1 MNLAVIEYEGIR
13 VITTEQLAEVYE
25 TDINNIKNN
34 FNRNK
39 DKFSE
44 GIHYYYLEGE
54 DLRDFKNEVTDSD
67 LVGKR
72 ASSLYLWT
80 ERGANRHCKI
90 LDTNK
95 AWEQFDTLE
104 ETYFKIKESKN
115 FFDGMSKELQAI
127 LVMDKKQQQIDNR
140 VRSLEN
146 NMTID
151 YAQQSNLRDIANRV
165 VVQALGGKSAP
176 AYKEVAKKVFSSIWK
191 DYKRTFQVN
200 SYANTLVKDFHEGK
214 EFLET
219 WKPERDLELM
229 ILGANAQRTIFRG

>member
-1 MNLAVIEYEGIR
+1 MNLAVIEHEGIR
-13 VITTEQLAEVYE
+13 VITTEQLADVYE

-44 GIHYYYLEGE
+44 GVHYYYLEGE

-90 LDTNK
+90 LDTDK

-104 ETYFKIKESKN
+104 ETYFKVKESRD
-115 FFDGMSKELQAI
+115 FFEGMSKELQAI

-140 VRSLEN
+140 VKSLEN

-165 VVQALGGKSAP
+165 VVQALGGKDAP
-176 AYKEVAKKVFSSIWK
+176 AYKEVSKKAFSSIWK
-191 DYKRTFQVN
+191 DYKRAFQVN
-200 SYANTLVKDFHEGK
+200 SYANTLVKDFKEGK
-214 EFLET
+214 EFLEN

>member
-1 MNLAVIEYEGIR
+1 MNLTVIEHEGIR

-25 TDINNIKNN
+25 TDTKNISNN

-39 DKFSE
+39 EKFE
-44 GIHYYYLEGE
+44 YGKHYYCLQGE
-54 DLRDFKNEVTDSD
+54 ELKEFKGCHLLDDTLKFVSI
-67 LVGKR
+67 
-72 ASSLYLWT
+72 LYLWT

-90 LDTNK
+90 LDTDK

-104 ETYFKIKESKN
+104 ETYFKVKESKY
-115 FFDGMSKELQAI
+115 FFEGMSKELQAI
-127 LVMDKKQQQIDNR
+127 LVMDRKQQQIDNR
-140 VRSLEN
+140 VKSLEN

-151 YAQQSNLRDIANRV
+151 YAQQANLRDIANRV

-176 AYKEVAKKVFSSIWK
+176 AYKEVAKKAFSSIWK
-191 DYKRTFQVN
+191 DYKRAFQVN
-200 SYANTLVKDFHEGK
+200 AYANTLVKDFHEGK